1 MHPGVAVSAV
11 TDGTEA
17 VALGMGS
24 RAIAR
29 GLGARAIADGQ
40 DATASAYGLGAI
52 AIAINGGTAYAHEGA
67 TIKHPQNR
75 RILLRDEQKII
86 NDELIKI

>member
-1 MHPGVAVSAV
+1 MASNTRNTDSVIFSNLIRPV
-11 TDGTEA
+11 TYQIQTPSGWIN
-17 VALGMGS
+17 VS
-24 RAIAR
+24 RAI
-29 GLGARAIADGQ
+29 
-40 DATASAYGLGAI
+40 Y
-52 AIAINGGTAYAHEGA
+52 A